1 MLKAPYVTNYLS
13 EHFVHDDY
21 GSLAG
26 YERRGGYEAARKALA
41 MAPDDII
48 ELVRS
53 SGLQGRGG
61 AGFLTGLKWSF
72 MPKETDKPKYLICNA
87 DESEP
92 GSFKDRILLERA
104 PHLMLD
110 GILVGARAIGAEKTF
125 IYIRGEYAYAAQCLQ
140 RAIDEAYSA
149 GHLGHDCLGT
159 GFVHDIVLQR
169 GAGAYICGEET
180 GLLESLEG
188 KKGMPRKKPP
198 FPAEYGAFGMPSTV
212 NNVETFCHVPHIIVK
227 GADWFKSIGTEKSPG
242 TTLFGV
248 SGHVERPGL
257 YELPLGTHLDEIV
270 FEHARG
276 VPGGRK
282 VKGVI
287 PGGASMPVLPA
298 GQLDVPMANEFLKE
312 RQTMLGTG
320 GIMVMDD
327 TTCMVRVACIIT
339 DFFRDESC
347 GQCTQCREGTG
358 WLHKLVTRIERGA
371 GSMEDIDILL
381 DIASKMEAQTICAFA
396 DAAAWPIQGLIRH
409 FRDEFEEHVRR
420 RKCTCP
426 GSFEL

>member
-26 YERRGGYEAARKALA
+26 YERRGGYEAARKALG

-149 GHLGHDCLGT
+149 GHLGDDCLGT

-188 KKGMPRKKPP
+188 KKGMPR
-198 FPAEYGAFGMPSTV
+198 
-212 NNVETFCHVPHIIVK
+212 N
-227 GADWFKSIGTEKSPG
+227 ADTRSFALRGR
-242 TTLFGV
+242 FN
-248 SGHVERPGL
+248 RPGRGWRSAAL
-257 YELPLGTHLDEIV
+257 RARMGRGCRGGESPPLHRDQEPTTDVSNTRSETT
-270 FEHARG
+270 R
-276 VPGGRK
+276 
-282 VKGVI
+282 
-287 PGGASMPVLPA
+287 PA
-298 GQLDVPMANEFLKE
+298 DSI
-312 RQTMLGTG
+312 R
-320 GIMVMDD
+320 
-327 TTCMVRVACIIT
+327 RV
-339 DFFRDESC
+339 
-347 GQCTQCREGTG
+347 
-358 WLHKLVTRIERGA
+358 
-371 GSMEDIDILL
+371 
-381 DIASKMEAQTICAFA
+381 
-396 DAAAWPIQGLIRH
+396 
-409 FRDEFEEHVRR
+409 
-420 RKCTCP
+420 
-426 GSFEL
+426 